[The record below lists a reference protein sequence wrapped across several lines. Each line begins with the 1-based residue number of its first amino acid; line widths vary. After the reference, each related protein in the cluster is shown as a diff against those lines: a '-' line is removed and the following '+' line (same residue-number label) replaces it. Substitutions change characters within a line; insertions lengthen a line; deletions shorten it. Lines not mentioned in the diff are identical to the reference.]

1 MKKLILLILVVVAV
15 VGVGKYLKRE
25 DKNIV
30 VVGREYIL
38 TNSGETPI
46 TIGFD
51 AEKFYGFS
59 GINRYF
65 GTYTI
70 EGKKIKFSHPGMTM
84 MAGPQELMVKEQ
96 EYMKK
101 LETVNEFELRGKK
114 LILGS
119 NGKNILKYKET
130 VLAN

>member
-1 MKKLILLILVVVAV
+1 
-15 VGVGKYLKRE
+15 
-25 DKNIV
+25 
-30 VVGREYIL
+30 
-38 TNSGETPI
+38 
-46 TIGFD
+46 
-51 AEKFYGFS
+51 
-59 GINRYF
+59 
-65 GTYTI
+65 
-70 EGKKIKFSHPGMTM
+70 M
-84 MAGPQELMVKEQ
+84 MAGPQELMAKEQ